1 MLTGRS
7 VVACGYSCDAYLKA
21 EATRD
26 KVGFVTPTPGEVRA
40 QVPLSDD
47 EERILSEIEQQLYDT
62 DPRLAREVAETT
74 IYTDALRRL
83 KWSIFGFVAG
93 VALMIVTLS
102 TSYLMAFMGFLTM
115 LGSALVLER
124 NLRHL
129 GKTGLEQGR
138 RSPKTAS
145 LRDTFGNTRQK
156 MRERFERGE
165 PGRS

>member
-1 MLTGRS
+1 MLNDTNVETEGR
-7 VVACGYSCDAYLKA
+7 
-21 EATRD
+21 
-26 KVGFVTPTPGEVRA
+26 
-40 QVPLSDD
+40 VPLSKD

-124 NLRHL
+124 SLRHL

-165 PGRS
+165 SGRS